1 IERGKFF
8 ARRGAE
14 NRRALAV
21 RKVFSDEG
29 LWEIYK
35 LYVRVFRWSGYNYAE
50 TEKINGLSNFFK
62 TYTALSLLSGRYRH
76 LRCPQ

>member
-1 IERGKFF
+1 FF

-35 LYVRVFRWSGYNYAE
+35 LYVRVFRWSGYKLNCFLCGYIDKH
-50 TEKINGLSNFFK
+50 TRML
-62 TYTALSLLSGRYRH
+62 
-76 LRCPQ
+76 PV

>member
-1 IERGKFF
+1 MVENRGYIAAPPKNIRIERGKFF

-35 LYVRVFRWSGYNYAE
+35 LYANVFRWSGYSN
-50 TEKINGLSNFFK
+50 TPIN
-62 TYTALSLLSGRYRH
+62 H
-76 LRCPQ
+76 P